1 MSALTLSPT
10 PTQKKPKRQILVK
23 AEQFFIGNFDTLVC
37 EFLGSSLFTFLGS
50 ASSNVA
56 SSGLGPAFGNAIS
69 LTSVLYLL
77 SNDEGSGKLNPAA
90 SLSFLLAGKSSVIQ
104 CVWEVIVQ
112 ICGAL
117 AGAAL
122 LNELSPNAKNGCFI
136 PTTSDAK
143 VFAFELIG
151 TCLLL
156 GVCYSTSTKKYST
169 TAPLAIGLSLFAA
182 AQAVGPFTGGCLNPA
197 RYVANIGLGCNAKK
211 FIPYISAQL
220 LAAVVAAMYYW
231 MQILLDGVR
240 EKRKF
245 DQIHSSDD

>member
-90 SLSFLLAGKSSVIQ
+90 SLSFLLAGKSTITK
-104 CVWEVIVQ
+104 CVWVNILCTLCDSAPAYTPDWRRTRPRPPSRCTPPPGLRMAEVLRV
-112 ICGAL
+112 
-117 AGAAL
+117 
-122 LNELSPNAKNGCFI
+122 
-136 PTTSDAK
+136 
-143 VFAFELIG
+143 
-151 TCLLL
+151 
-156 GVCYSTSTKKYST
+156 
-169 TAPLAIGLSLFAA
+169 
-182 AQAVGPFTGGCLNPA
+182 
-197 RYVANIGLGCNAKK
+197 
-211 FIPYISAQL
+211 
-220 LAAVVAAMYYW
+220 
-231 MQILLDGVR
+231 
-240 EKRKF
+240 
-245 DQIHSSDD
+245 